1 MPERFEVF
9 YLREY
14 PKVVELLHGLLGS
27 RLVAEELAQETFLVA
42 YRDWDRISRLD
53 NPRAWVRKVAINQR
67 GSFLRAYLRQQ
78 TREGHAVV
86 QYEDDR
92 IKLADDH
99 AEVWQAIRT
108 LPPLQ
113 AQAIA
118 LHYYEDYS
126 VAQVAAAL
134 GRAPG
139 TIKAQLHH
147 GCRKLARLL
156 ATDAMSMRPAGCG
169 RSSGTPA
176 GRWPIAAPRFSP
188 TSHGRPRSSSR
199 HPWFHRRHRAPG
211 LSDWP
216 WSSTCCWSRA
226 SVSCSALPPATCWT
240 PTAPLPPRRPAPLPA
255 PGRVRPMPSPS
266 GNTTRPDKRPASSHP
281 MVHRCQA
288 CPVRRRCDHA
298 DFVRHAASARV
309 C

>member
-1 MPERFEVF
+1 MGQDAGDRHAPAGPMPERFEVF
-9 YLREY
+9 HLREY

-67 GSFLRAYLRQQ
+67 SLFLRAYNRQQ
-78 TREGHAVV
+78 TREREAVARD
-86 QYEDDR
+86 EEDR

-99 AEVWQAIRT
+99 AEVWQAVQT

-113 AQAIA
+113 AQVIA

-147 GCRKLARLL
+147 GRRKLARLL
-156 ATDAMSMRPAGCG
+156 ATDARSMRPAGCG

-176 GRWPIAAPRFSP
+176 GR
-188 TSHGRPRSSSR
+188 
-199 HPWFHRRHRAPG
+199 
-211 LSDWP
+211 
-216 WSSTCCWSRA
+216 
-226 SVSCSALPPATCWT
+226 
-240 PTAPLPPRRPAPLPA
+240 
-255 PGRVRPMPSPS
+255 
-266 GNTTRPDKRPASSHP
+266 
-281 MVHRCQA
+281 
-288 CPVRRRCDHA
+288 
-298 DFVRHAASARV
+298 
-309 C
+309 

>member
-1 MPERFEVF
+1 MGQDNGDRDERPGSTLEPFEAF

-14 PKVVELLHGLLGS
+14 PKVVGLLHGLLGS
-27 RLVAEELAQETFLVA
+27 RLVAEELAQETFLIA

-78 TREGHAVV
+78 TRERDAVAR
-86 QYEDDR
+86 YEEDG

-113 AQAIA
+113 AQVIA

-139 TIKAQLHH
+139 TIKAQLHR
-147 GCRKLARLL
+147 GRRKLARLL
-156 ATDAMSMRPAGCG
+156 GAETDR
-169 RSSGTPA
+169 RSS
-176 GRWPIAAPRFSP
+176 
-188 TSHGRPRSSSR
+188 
-199 HPWFHRRHRAPG
+199 
-211 LSDWP
+211 L
-216 WSSTCCWSRA
+216 
-226 SVSCSALPPATCWT
+226 
-240 PTAPLPPRRPAPLPA
+240 
-255 PGRVRPMPSPS
+255 
-266 GNTTRPDKRPASSHP
+266 
-281 MVHRCQA
+281 
-288 CPVRRRCDHA
+288 
-298 DFVRHAASARV
+298 
-309 C
+309 